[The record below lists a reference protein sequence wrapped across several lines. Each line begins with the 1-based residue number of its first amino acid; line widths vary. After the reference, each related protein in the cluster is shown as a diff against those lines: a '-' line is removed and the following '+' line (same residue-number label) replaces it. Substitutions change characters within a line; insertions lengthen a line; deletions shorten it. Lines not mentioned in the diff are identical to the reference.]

1 MKRQMCNGDGHP
13 AGRPART
20 EGGFTLVELLVVVAI
35 IGILASIAVVNLQ
48 SALDKSKQRRT
59 MTNIR
64 SVATAVMAYGA
75 DFGYLPADG
84 LQGNALRDSLRP
96 NVFKDLTVLDAWNNN
111 LVYNT
116 DQLHYT
122 VESYGRDGTD
132 GPADITNATRSQF
145 ENDIVMV
152 DGLFTSSPES

>member
-1 MKRQMCNGDGHP
+1 MTKPQSTGDGRSG
-13 AGRPART
+13 GRSARA
-20 EGGFTLVELLVVVAI
+20 ERGFTLVELLVVVAI

-48 SALDKSKQRRT
+48 SALDKSRQRRT

-64 SVATAVMAYGA
+64 SVAGAIMAYGA

-84 LQGNALRDSLRP
+84 LQGNALRYSLRP
-96 NVFKDLTVLDAWNNN
+96 NVFKDLSVQDAWMNN

-116 DQLHYT
+116 DQSHYT

-132 GPADITNATRSQF
+132 GPADITHETRSQF
-145 ENDIVMV
+145 DHDIVMV
-152 DGLFTSSPES
+152 DGLFTASPES